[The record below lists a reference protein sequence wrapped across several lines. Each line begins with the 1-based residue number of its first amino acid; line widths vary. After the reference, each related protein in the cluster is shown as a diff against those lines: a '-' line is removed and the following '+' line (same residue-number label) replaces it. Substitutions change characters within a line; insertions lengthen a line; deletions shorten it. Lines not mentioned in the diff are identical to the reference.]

1 MNATETAEALRQSR
15 QLTNSL
21 IARGGKDDW
30 HQVAVCL
37 AWQNQLLKELAAEEA
52 PSGLA

>member
-15 QLTNSL
+15 QLANTL

-30 HQVAVCL
+30 QRVAACL
-37 AWQNQLLKELAAEEA
+37 AWQRQLLNELAAEEA
-52 PSGLA
+52 PNGHV